1 MTLVLSLPD
10 DTGIAGDV
18 CSGRDRRLGGETG
31 ASRLEMTGRFSL
43 SA

>member
-1 MTLVLSLPD
+1 MLVFSFPD
-10 DTGIAGDV
+10 DAGIAGGL